1 VKIGIILA
9 RTQETKYVKIVRK
22 SSKLKKSPSQTI
34 IQREPTIQINTSGWP
49 VVVRRSNNSLM

>member
-34 IQREPTIQINTSGWP
+34 IQREPTIQMNISG
-49 VVVRRSNNSLM
+49 